1 MITTKITSWER
12 DNHIATRTSPRP
24 RRRLLTHGHGEE
36 EVDDGVDG
44 EVQPREVE
52 TAGGSPEA
60 TAAALGG
67 GGGPRGQRLLGPPSS
82 LWMVLQWCWSSPP
95 RRRLGRRKIRG
106 TW

>member
-1 MITTKITSWER
+1 MGER

-44 EVQPREVE
+44 EAQPREEE
-52 TAGGSPEA
+52 TAGGSH
-60 TAAALGG
+60 GG
-67 GGGPRGQRLLGPPSS
+67 GGGGSWGRGGGPRGQRLLGLPSS

-95 RRRLGRRKIRG
+95 RRRLGRRKIR
-106 TW
+106 

>member
-1 MITTKITSWER
+1 MGER

-44 EVQPREVE
+44 EVQPREE
-52 TAGGSPEA
+52 AAAGGGHGGGGGEEE

-67 GGGPRGQRLLGPPSS
+67 GGGPWG
-82 LWMVLQWCWSSPP
+82 
-95 RRRLGRRKIRG
+95 RRRP
-106 TW
+106 

>member
-1 MITTKITSWER
+1 MGER

-36 EVDDGVDG
+36 EVDDGFDG
-44 EVQPREVE
+44 EVQPREEE
-52 TAGGSPEA
+52 TAGGSHGGGGGGPW
-60 TAAALGG
+60 GRG

-106 TW
+106 PW

>member
-44 EVQPREVE
+44 EVQPREE
-52 TAGGSPEA
+52 EMAGGSHGGGGGGRWGR
-60 TAAALGG
+60 GG

-82 LWMVLQWCWSSPP
+82 LWMVLQWCWSSPL
-95 RRRLGRRKIRG
+95 RR
-106 TW
+106 

>member
-1 MITTKITSWER
+1 MGER

-44 EVQPREVE
+44 EVQPREE
-52 TAGGSPEA
+52 AAAGGGHGGGGGEEE

-106 TW
+106 PW